1 MQRRFGVVKSG
12 VFALVPVIALL
23 LVGEG
28 IGRLKYFIDH
38 DYDWNYLTAPFR
50 GAEPDVD
57 PVTSV
62 GDNGSSQT
70 QIPWHPW
77 CRDREVFSRHYQRVM
92 LYSYD
97 EFCFRGDRV
106 TPSKSADEFRIF
118 VLGGSAVED
127 QEPDGDTTVDYV
139 KRALG
144 ESYDGR
150 RVVMVNA
157 GRRTYGSTSILV
169 LYDDKVSAFTP
180 DLVIYGEAW
189 N

>member
-70 QIPWHPW
+70 QIRSSTGPGRQT
-77 CRDREVFSRHYQRVM
+77 CTDSTRFRE
-92 LYSYD
+92 
-97 EFCFRGDRV
+97 
-106 TPSKSADEFRIF
+106 
-118 VLGGSAVED
+118 
-127 QEPDGDTTVDYV
+127 
-139 KRALG
+139 
-144 ESYDGR
+144 GR
-150 RVVMVNA
+150 RVSYTTRCSPPGNGAM
-157 GRRTYGSTSILV
+157 RTR
-169 LYDDKVSAFTP
+169 
-180 DLVIYGEAW
+180 
-189 N
+189 